1 MQNSLSLR
9 LVEPLE
15 KAVGSGRGGHITRIE
30 PEPAVT
36 PCTSSSCKTR
46 AVARTMLCLG
56 VPDGTGPTHWGVHVI
71 QPEDAV
77 FDGAETPHP
86 NGDMKDLAR
95 LADSLVEHLA
105 ETRRHYEQLREDLD
119 SVGPLTTLE
128 TPTMDEPADDRA
140 DDEDDPDRARLLALN
155 LALTGWDADDVR
167 AELREK
173 CPYADAEEIIE
184 GVFPEPPPEEKP
196 KRRFLRRR
204 RRA

>member
-1 MQNSLSLR
+1 
-9 LVEPLE
+9 
-15 KAVGSGRGGHITRIE
+15 
-30 PEPAVT
+30 
-36 PCTSSSCKTR
+36 
-46 AVARTMLCLG
+46 
-56 VPDGTGPTHWGVHVI
+56 VI
-71 QPEDAV
+71 QPEEAV
-77 FDGAETPHP
+77 FDGAQTPP
-86 NGDMKDLAR
+86 GNGDMKELAR

-119 SVGPLTTLE
+119 AVGPLTTLE
-128 TPTMDEPADDRA
+128 TPTAHEPAEEYEYEYE
-140 DDEDDPDRARLLALN
+140 DEDDDPDRARLLALN

-204 RRA
+204 RRT